1 VTEQDAIN
9 TFSKRARTLHI
20 PDMAGRDTGT
30 NISGPQ
36 CAQNPEV
43 IDAELGIY
51 RKTVVWRIRCSDT
64 GYPLMYINAVSSA
77 PLLFDSGIRS
87 AHPLLSPRLQ

>member
-1 VTEQDAIN
+1 
-9 TFSKRARTLHI
+9 
-20 PDMAGRDTGT
+20 
-30 NISGPQ
+30 
-36 CAQNPEV
+36 V